1 MKKIISVICV
11 LICTILCCG
20 VIAACSNT
28 GDDPAV
34 GGGKNTFT
42 FEAEY
47 TNLDG
52 LTGGGISNAAEGVNM
67 IMGTGSQADK
77 DKGWGE
83 GYFVGYTYAAG
94 LTFTFEIKSDA
105 AAEAKIILRLASE
118 IGDITLDSSVFSV
131 IVNGEELEYSGMYV
145 ANSKIDEAKF
155 YDKAIAQGFTLKEG
169 DNVVQLRINANT
181 LMGNSQGGPL
191 IDSIKISTDA
201 NLTWTP
207 KTENVS
213 GFEI

>member
-1 MKKIISVICV
+1 MKKIISAISLALCA
-11 LICTILCCG
+11 LLCCG
-20 VIAACSNT
+20 LLAACGG
-28 GDDPAV
+28 GDDSGLT

-47 TNLDG
+47 TDLDG
-52 LTGGGISNAAEGVNM
+52 LTGGGISNSAEGVNM

-83 GYFVGYTYAAG
+83 GFFVGYTYAAG
-94 LTFTFEIKSDA
+94 LTFTFEIKSDKA
-105 AAEAKIILRLASE
+105 ADAKIILRLGSE
-118 IGDITLDSSVFSV
+118 IGDITLDSSIFSV
-131 IVNGEELEYSGMYV
+131 IVNGEELTYSDMYI
-145 ANSKIDEAKF
+145 ANSLIDEAKF
-155 YDKAIAQGFTLKEG
+155 YDKAINDGFTLKEG
-169 DNVVQLRINANT
+169 DNVIQLRVNANT
-181 LMGNSQGGPL
+181 IRGSQQGGPL

-213 GFEI
+213 GFVI